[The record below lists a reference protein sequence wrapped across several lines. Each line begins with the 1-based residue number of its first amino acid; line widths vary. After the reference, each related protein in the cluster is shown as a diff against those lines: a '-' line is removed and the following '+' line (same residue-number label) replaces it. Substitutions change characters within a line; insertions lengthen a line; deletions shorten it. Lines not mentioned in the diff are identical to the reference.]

1 MLIKNLNLM
10 RIKKP
15 ALLFLFV
22 SLYAISL
29 LAQVPSPCGENPQMT
44 SFCDQ
49 ACVICDIDGF
59 SGINDL
65 TAQGQG
71 FSNFCT
77 TQYNNMQYIAFIAGS
92 TNLTIRVDVGTC
104 TGGFSGFQSLE
115 VGFFRSDDCETFIPI
130 TDCDTDIPGNTS
142 ETFTNNVPLI
152 IGQHYYM
159 VIDGSAGTNCE
170 WTFNVTDGTTEVLPL
185 DTTAPIMSPVEACPN
200 MPIAFETEDID
211 GAAIYFWQIDGVNQ
225 QGTTAVNELTFDAD
239 GSYEVCV
246 QAANVCNEALPTC
259 TTINVRTPG
268 TANLHYVLCDG
279 DCVTENNIEYC
290 QTGMTTDFITLPSGC
305 DSTIIIDIVVLP
317 QPESNIDLWIC
328 NDDEFLIG
336 DISYRETGSYINTV
350 LTANDCDSIVNL
362 ELLVIECEIIGIPD
376 HIPVVCKGESS
387 GTLLFSVE
395 QGEPP
400 LNYTY
405 TNIEDNT
412 ITGSGT
418 TPLLQDN
425 RIENIPVGTYQIYIS
440 DNFGNDVVVRQEVTE
455 PSLLRNT
462 FEPSIYGDFNISCLE
477 TNGLPGADGSLTSIP
492 MGGHGD
498 YSYLW
503 STGAT
508 TQTISDISAG
518 NYTVTI
524 TDRLGCQLIDQFTM
538 TAPPILMSDVDFI
551 DPNCDGFDTGMVSI
565 NFTSGGVP
573 TYSYSLNSSM
583 FTDSVVYENLLEGN
597 YTVDIM
603 DNNGCISSYTGS
615 LTAPDIP
622 VITFD
627 STYIVDLGDSI
638 EIIPSI
644 NDSSIDS
651 IIWTAAE
658 EIPNCTDCFE
668 TFVRP
673 VRDTDYTLTVYSEDG
688 CSDSK
693 TFSVIV
699 NERRRVYIP
708 NTFSPNQDNVN
719 DQFSV
724 FGGIEVARIDQLQV
738 FDRWGNL
745 VYDETN
751 IPINDTSTG
760 WDGLLNDQDVVPGIY
775 TYFTTVRFIDD
786 VMLPYTG
793 SIMVSR

>member
-1 MLIKNLNLM
+1 M

-15 ALLFLFV
+15 VLLFIFLNI
-22 SLYAISL
+22 YALST

-92 TNLTIRVDVGTC
+92 TNLSIRVDVGTC
-104 TGGFSGFQSLE
+104 TGGIFGVQSLE

-142 ETFTNNVPLI
+142 ETFTNTTPLI

-170 WTFNVTDGTTEVLPL
+170 WTFNVIDGTTEVLPL
-185 DTTAPIMSPVEACPN
+185 DITAPIMAPKEACPN
-200 MPIAFETEDID
+200 TPIEFETEDIV

-225 QGTTAVNELTFDAD
+225 PGTSSINELSFEAD
-239 GSYEVCV
+239 GTYEVCV
-246 QAANVCNEALPTC
+246 TAANVCNEAEPAC
-259 TTINVRTPG
+259 TTVNVRTPG
-268 TANLHYVLCDG
+268 TTNLNYILCDG
-279 DCVTENNIEYC
+279 DCVEENNIEYC
-290 QTGMTTDFITLPSGC
+290 QTGTTTDFITLPSGC
-305 DSTIIIDIVVLP
+305 DSTIIIDIEVLP
-317 QPESNIDLWIC
+317 QPVSNIDLWIC
-328 NDDEFLIG
+328 NDEAFLIG
-336 DISYRETGSYINTV
+336 DVPYSETGSYIDTV
-350 LTANDCDSIVNL
+350 LTSNDCDSIVNL
-362 ELLVIECEIIGIPD
+362 ELRVIECEIIGIPD
-376 HIPVVCKGESS
+376 YIPVVCIGESS

-405 TNIEDNT
+405 TNIEDSS
-412 ITGSGT
+412 ITGSGI

-425 RIENIPVGTYQIYIS
+425 RIENIPAGIYQIYIS
-440 DNFGNDVVVRQEVTE
+440 DNFGNDVVVRQQVTE
-455 PSLLRNT
+455 PSSLLNT
-462 FEPSIYGDFNISCLE
+462 FEASQYGDFNISCLE
-477 TNGLPGADGSLTSIP
+477 TNGLPGADGSLTSMPI
-492 MGGHGD
+492 GGHGD
-498 YSYLW
+498 YSFLW
-503 STGAT
+503 STGAN
-508 TQTISDISAG
+508 TQTISNITAG
-518 NYTVTI
+518 SYEVTI
-524 TDRLGCQLIDQFTM
+524 TDRLGCQLVDQYTM
-538 TAPPILMSDVDFI
+538 IAPPILESEVEFI
-551 DPNCDGFDTGMVSI
+551 DPNCDGFDTGIVSI
-565 NFTSGGVP
+565 NLTGGGVP
-573 TYSYSLNSSM
+573 TYSYALNGSM
-583 FTDSVVYENLLEGN
+583 FTDSVVYQNLVEGN

-603 DNNGCISSYTGS
+603 DNNGCISSYTGL

-627 STYIVDLGDSI
+627 SIYTVDLGDSI
-638 EIIPSI
+638 EIIPGI

-651 IIWTAAE
+651 IIWTAVE
-658 EIPNCTDCFE
+658 EIPDCDDCFE
-668 TFVRP
+668 TYVRP
-673 VRDTDYTLTVYSEDG
+673 LRDTEYTLTVYSQDG

-693 TFSVIV
+693 SVSVLV

-719 DQFSV
+719 DRFSV

-751 IPINDTSTG
+751 IPINDNSTG
-760 WDGLLNDQDVVPGIY
+760 WDGLLKEDDVIPGVY
-775 TYFTTVRFIDD
+775 TYLTTVRFIDD
-786 VMLPYTG
+786 VILPYTG
-793 SIMVSR
+793 SIMVAR